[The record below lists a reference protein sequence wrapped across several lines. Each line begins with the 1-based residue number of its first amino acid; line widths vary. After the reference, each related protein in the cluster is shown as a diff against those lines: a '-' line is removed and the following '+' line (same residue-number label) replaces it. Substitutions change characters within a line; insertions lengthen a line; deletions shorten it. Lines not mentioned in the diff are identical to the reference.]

1 MNTRPALWSLLL
13 IATVVLAACGKQPE
27 NNDTLQ
33 PGATAPS
40 STAAMPPATPPATE
54 MPPPAST
61 AAMPPS
67 TMTSG
72 APASSSTA
80 SPY

>member
-40 STAAMPPATPPATE
+40 STAP
-54 MPPPAST
+54 
-61 AAMPPS
+61 
-67 TMTSG
+67 
-72 APASSSTA
+72 
-80 SPY
+80 